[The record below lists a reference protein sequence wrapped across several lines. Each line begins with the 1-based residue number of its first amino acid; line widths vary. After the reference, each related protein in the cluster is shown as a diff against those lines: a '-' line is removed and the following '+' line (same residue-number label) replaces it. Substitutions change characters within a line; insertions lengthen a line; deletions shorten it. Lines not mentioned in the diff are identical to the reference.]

1 MTSLIRLPTNSRE
14 DMTHRILDPWHPLLL
29 RGQEVI
35 LPNLQ
40 HQGGDVLYFVF
51 CHETGGN
58 IATPVMMMMMA
69 MMMMMTMMRKLVKF
83 FHFLFQILML
93 YLVSILK
100 EAEVQESV
108 RKTQCNV

>member
-1 MTSLIRLPTNSRE
+1 MALLIRLPTNSRE

-40 HQGGDVLYFVF
+40 HFVF
-51 CHETGGN
+51 CLEAGGN
-58 IATPVMMMMMA
+58 IATPVMLMMV
-69 MMMMMTMMRKLVKF
+69 MRRRLVNF

-108 RKTQCNV
+108 GKTQCNV

>member
-1 MTSLIRLPTNSRE
+1 MFCIS
-14 DMTHRILDPWHPLLL
+14 
-29 RGQEVI
+29 
-35 LPNLQ
+35 
-40 HQGGDVLYFVF
+40 YFVF
-51 CHETGGN
+51 CHEAGCN

-108 RKTQCNV
+108 RKNTMQCLKQILLKRIDNVFHNIFY

>member
-1 MTSLIRLPTNSRE
+1 MFCIS
-14 DMTHRILDPWHPLLL
+14 
-29 RGQEVI
+29 
-35 LPNLQ
+35 
-40 HQGGDVLYFVF
+40 YFVF
-51 CHETGGN
+51 CHEAGCN
-58 IATPVMMMMMA
+58 IATPVMMMMM
-69 MMMMMTMMRKLVKF
+69 MMMIMAMVRKLVKV